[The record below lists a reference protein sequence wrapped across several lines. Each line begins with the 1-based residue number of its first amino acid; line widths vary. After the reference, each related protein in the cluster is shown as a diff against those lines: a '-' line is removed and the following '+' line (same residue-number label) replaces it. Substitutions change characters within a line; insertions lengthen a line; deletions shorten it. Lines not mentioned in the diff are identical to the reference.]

1 MCYELSPFPPALF
14 EAGNIFRKADKPQL
28 AHAICDHAS
37 DAILDTVPETDH
49 YVLDG
54 GSLLHRIPW
63 KHGQSY
69 GKIAQSY
76 ADFTIQH
83 YGSAT
88 TIVFDGYGDG
98 PSIKDNTHQRRGN
111 NIHPIVNFTA
121 ERVLR

>member
-1 MCYELSPFPPALF
+1 MRYELSPFPPAIF
-14 EAGNIFRKADKPQL
+14 EAGNIFRKAALTDCVCRLWFIKPQP
-28 AHAICDHAS
+28 AHTICDHAS

-49 YVLDG
+49 YVLDV
-54 GSLLHRIPW
+54 LHRIPW

-88 TIVFDGYGDG
+88 TIVFDGYRDAHLLKTTH
-98 PSIKDNTHQRRGN
+98 IK
-111 NIHPIVNFTA
+111 
-121 ERVLR
+121 